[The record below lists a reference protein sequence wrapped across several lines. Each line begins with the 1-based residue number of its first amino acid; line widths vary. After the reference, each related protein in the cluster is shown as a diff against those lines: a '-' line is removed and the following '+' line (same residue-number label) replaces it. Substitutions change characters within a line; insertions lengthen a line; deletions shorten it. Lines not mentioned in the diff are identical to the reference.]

1 MVRSAGGVNE
11 DPVTGSAHTFLAPLW
26 SEKLAKKPFMPSK
39 VATVRENSSA
49 T

>member
-26 SEKLAKKPFMPSK
+26 SENWRKNPSCP
-39 VATVRENSSA
+39 ARWQP
-49 T
+49 